1 MKKTFWSFFLFSLC
15 LQLHAQAISSSI
27 YNFSIEPPVEWEASS
42 DKLGKTFLFT
52 SADKKFSLIL
62 SVKDKG
68 KTDNPQAAMSSL
80 IKDLGPQIS
89 DVQQASF
96 LYNNYPSALGSYIIK
111 EKKES
116 LFAFLLCIIAE
127 KYEYWLHVSFQGN
140 HLSNENLALLYSAL
154 DSFALGSLG
163 RITPGPITQF
173 DAPVNTVKT
182 PVKARLNLGGQDLSL
197 DMDKEQAEAAQRLVE
212 REALIMSR
220 YKERNTLAFLAWVR
234 YYRFIYRDN
243 YMRLQP
249 LVKLLQGHMR
259 SKDKDALAAELL
271 PFCQNYSYER
281 FSTPS
286 DLIAPYASILSQKGD
301 CDSSALTYLIL
312 LNHMQITGA
321 LLLSQ
326 TLGHAVVG
334 VLSNTEGTSMQV
346 MKERY
351 VIAEL
356 TTKQPLGT
364 VPAKV
369 ANTKDWFPII
379 FTAR

>member
-1 MKKTFWSFFLFSLC
+1 MSLY
-15 LQLHAQAISSSI
+15 AQAISSDI
-27 YNFSIEPPVEWEASS
+27 YDFSIEPPVEWEASK
-42 DKLGKTFLFT
+42 DKSGKTFLFT
-52 SADKKFSLIL
+52 SIDRKFSLIL

-68 KTDNPQAAMSSL
+68 KTESTSESMGNF
-80 IKDLGPQIS
+80 IKDLGTEIS
-89 DVQQASF
+89 DIERASF
-96 LYNNYPSALGSYIIK
+96 LYNNYPASLASYVIK
-111 EKKES
+111 EKPES
-116 LFAFLLCIIAE
+116 FFAFLLCIITE
-127 KYEYWLHVSFQGN
+127 KFEYWLHVSFQGN

-154 DSFALGSLG
+154 DSFAIGSLG

-173 DAPVNTVKT
+173 DAPLEASQNLAKT
-182 PVKARLNLGGQDLSL
+182 KLSFNGQDLSL
-197 DMDKEQAEAAQRLVE
+197 GIDKEQAEAAQRLVE

-220 YKERNTLAFLAWVR
+220 YKERNTMAFLAWVR

-249 LVKLLQGHMR
+249 LVKLLQAHMR
-259 SKDKDALAAELL
+259 SKDKDALAADLL
-271 PFCQNYSYER
+271 RFCQNYSYER
-281 FSTPS
+281 FTTPS

-334 VLSNTEGTSMQV
+334 VLSNREGASMQV

-364 VPAKV
+364 VPTKV